1 MPILL
6 FLLSIGDPKSPIFCE
21 ISFRSKIRRVCW
33 INLLLKKW
41 EVTFS
46 GSENQPFFQ
55 KRASSTSQFREHR
68 DPIYCTQNISL
79 YFCLENG
86 DQNKKIGNSPCL
98 SDQLALFKACVLISN
113 WWLPQC
119 WLWGDLSTLQWATLS
134 DQNSTPKLLTEQS
147 GGPQWLSRNRFWCNN
162 LLFQKTHKN
171 WSSAHSEIVIY
182 DGRVDILSP
191 DFHFSKQ

>member
-46 GSENQPFFQ
+46 GSENQPFSQ

-79 YFCLENG
+79 YFCLKTETKTKNWKFAVFVG
-86 DQNKKIGNSPCL
+86 SISFIQSLCVNFKLMATAVLVVGRL
-98 SDQLALFKACVLISN
+98 VYVTMSDTVGPEFYSKTVNRTSR
-113 WWLPQC
+113 
-119 WLWGDLSTLQWATLS
+119 
-134 DQNSTPKLLTEQS
+134 
-147 GGPQWLSRNRFWCNN
+147 GPQWLLRSW
-162 LLFQKTHKN
+162 KG
-171 WSSAHSEIVIY
+171 Y
-182 DGRVDILSP
+182 
-191 DFHFSKQ
+191 

>member
-1 MPILL
+1 MQIETIPVQKSTSRSLKSCHIR
-6 FLLSIGDPKSPIFCE
+6 LSDRNRCQSCCFSFPIGDPKSSIFCE

-41 EVTFS
+41 EVTFF
-46 GSENQPFFQ
+46 GSENQPFSQ

-113 WWLPQC
+113 
-119 WLWGDLSTLQWATLS
+119 
-134 DQNSTPKLLTEQS
+134 
-147 GGPQWLSRNRFWCNN
+147 
-162 LLFQKTHKN
+162 
-171 WSSAHSEIVIY
+171 
-182 DGRVDILSP
+182 
-191 DFHFSKQ
+191 